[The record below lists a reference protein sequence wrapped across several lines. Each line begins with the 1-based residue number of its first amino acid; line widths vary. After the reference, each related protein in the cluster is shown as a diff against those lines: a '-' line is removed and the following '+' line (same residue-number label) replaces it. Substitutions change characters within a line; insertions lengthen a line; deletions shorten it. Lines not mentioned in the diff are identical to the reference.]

1 MRMKIERLLADFL
14 IILSVAFT
22 LYIIFIM
29 RERIKNVVLKDAYRI
44 VFRFELLACAF
55 LILFA
60 LDLRFHLLTM
70 FPGTLMKMI
79 GWILRIIVILMVF
92 VLLFFS
98 MRIIIN
104 GRISSKEKTDT
115 ALVLGLALENGKANE
130 DLLRRLDRA
139 KLYLQENPNGMIILS
154 GGNPDG
160 MGNSEAALMAKI
172 LKEKGVSED
181 RMILEEEA
189 RSTKENFE
197 NVTMLID
204 PKKPLGLIT
213 SDYHMDRALRMAGQA
228 GFEKVLPYPSRC
240 PWFSYGANVLSEV
253 ILAINE
259 VTFKR

>member
-1 MRMKIERLLADFL
+1 MGDIL
-14 IILSVAFT
+14 IVLSIGFT
-22 LYIIFIM
+22 LYTCFIM
-29 RERIKNVVLKDAYRI
+29 RRRIEKVVLKKEYHT
-44 VFRFELLACAF
+44 VFRFEFLACAF

-70 FPGTLMKMI
+70 FPGTLMKVI
-79 GWILRIIVILMVF
+79 GWILRIIVIFMVF

-98 MRIIIN
+98 MRIIIY

-197 NVTMLID
+197 NVTKLID
-204 PKKPLGLIT
+204 PKKPFGLIT
-213 SDYHMDRALRMAGQA
+213 SDYHMDRALRMARQA

>member
-70 FPGTLMKMI
+70 FPGTLMKVI
-79 GWILRIIVILMVF
+79 GWILRIIVIFMVF

-98 MRIIIN
+98 VRIIIN
-104 GRISSKEKTDT
+104 GRISSKEKTDI

-130 DLLRRLDRA
+130 DLLARLHRA
-139 KLYLQENPNGMIILS
+139 KLYLEENPDGVVILS
-154 GGNPDG
+154 GGNG
-160 MGNSEAALMAKI
+160 SVSGNGEAAVMAKI
-172 LKEKGVSED
+172 LKEQGVPSE
-181 RMILEEEA
+181 RIVLEEEA
-189 RSTKENFE
+189 RSTIENFE
-197 NVTMLID
+197 KVKKLVD
-204 PKKPLGLIT
+204 PDKPLGLIT
-213 SDYHMDRALRMAGQA
+213 SDYHMDRALRMARQA

-240 PWFSYGANVLSEV
+240 PWLSYGANVLSEV

-259 VTFKR
+259 VAFKR

>member
-1 MRMKIERLLADFL
+1 MKMRDLIGDLLIA
-14 IILSVAFT
+14 LSTGFT
-22 LYIIFIM
+22 LYIFFIM
-29 RERIKNVVLKDAYRI
+29 RERIKKVVLKKVYHT

-55 LILFA
+55 LVAFA
-60 LDLRFHLLTM
+60 LDFRFQVLTM
-70 FPGTLMKMI
+70 FPGSLMKVL
-79 GWILRIIVILMVF
+79 GWILRMIVIFMVC

-98 MRIIIN
+98 MRIMIK

-130 DLLRRLDRA
+130 DLLARLHRA
-139 KLYLQENPNGMIILS
+139 KLYLQKNPDGMIILS
-154 GGNPDG
+154 GGNLDG

-172 LKEKGVSED
+172 LKEDGVSEN

-197 NVTMLID
+197 NTAKLVD
-204 PKKPLGLIT
+204 PDKPLGLIT
-213 SDYHMDRALRMAGQA
+213 SDYHMDRALRMARQA